1 MQKLS
6 ILVVVSYYIPVT
18 DEEDNAQKLAFK
30 DKQLLIFIFKLIG
43 SFSILVLHA
52 YEEVVPTSMSITV
65 EETIMTAATN
75 PHVAKAIINC

>member
-43 SFSILVLHA
+43 SFSILVHA